1 MIGEGARGSPAQ
13 IWQWFSPA
21 HLLLFLFF
29 CHGCRAGLGLGPG
42 LFDVLA
48 AGEDRPQNIS
58 LPPLWQPCIRLL
70 FLSQGARLLASHC
83 LAGPSGFSYFVLLF
97 QHSASSFFLFLF
109 SLFLYLLLACSFLV
123 SLSRFFLSVSV
134 TFIDLRLHFAF
145 FLCFFVIVYQAV
157 LTGICSKTQLLS
169 LMLCFIYY
177 LLKSKKWAGQS
188 H

>member
-21 HLLLFLFF
+21 HLLLLLFF

-83 LAGPSGFSYFVLLF
+83 LAGPSGFSYLVLLF

-109 SLFLYLLLACSFLV
+109 SLF
-123 SLSRFFLSVSV
+123 SLS
-134 TFIDLRLHFAF
+134 
-145 FLCFFVIVYQAV
+145 LCHIHWSQTPF
-157 LTGICSKTQLLS
+157 CLLS
-169 LMLCFIYY
+169 LFLCHCLSGCFN
-177 LLKSKKWAGQS
+177 WNMF
-188 H
+188 